1 MYIGSAVKNTVL
13 IDLDG
18 VIRHWSSIEIEEYA
32 DTLGLVRNPLFTCA
46 FSEKHLIPAITGKI
60 SHDEWCNNV
69 CSDLSLVHG
78 ESTAVKLVSK
88 WRSLN
93 TDIDYEFLNNIR
105 SLLSNGRVVLV
116 TNATSRL
123 NNDLANV
130 GLEKAFDEVVN
141 SSEIGVA
148 KPDFL
153 FFQRLMK
160 RLSVKSKQCIFIDDT
175 NRNVEAAR
183 AMGIES
189 LLHTSTKET
198 LDFIKDKCT

>member
-1 MYIGSAVKNTVL
+1 M
-13 IDLDG
+13 
-18 VIRHWSSIEIEEYA
+18 EEYA
-32 DTLGLVRNPLFTCA
+32 ATLGLVRNPLFACA
-46 FSEKHLIPAITGKI
+46 FSEKHLIPAIIGKI

-78 ESTAVKLVSK
+78 ESTAVKLVNK

-93 TDIDYEFLNNIR
+93 AEIDYEFLNNIR

-123 NNDLANV
+123 SNDLANV
-130 GLEKAFDEVVN
+130 GLDKAFDEIVN
-141 SSEIGVA
+141 SSEIGIT

-153 FFQRLMK
+153 FFQCLLK
-160 RLSVKSKQCIFIDDT
+160 RLRVKPKHCIFIDDT
-175 NRNVEAAR
+175 RRNVEAAR
-183 AMGIES
+183 ALGIES
-189 LLHTSTKET
+189 LLHTSTRET